1 MTDRDPRC
9 VIVVEEHTTAVA
21 LAEFLTAKG
30 FPSEVVQ
37 GGQLGKTD
45 DSLGFSETQSPG
57 LEVRVTDPAKAGD
70 ARKLLTEHAEAV
82 QIARAAAQRRA
93 ERTGTVTAT
102 CEECGKSSDW
112 PAAEMG
118 TTQDCPFCG
127 AYMDIP
133 DPEESWD
140 EAEFEGDGESDEKE
154 PADGK

>member
-9 VIVVEEHTTAVA
+9 VIVVEELTTAVA
-21 LAEFLTAKG
+21 LVEFLTAKG

-37 GGQLGKTD
+37 GGLIGKTD
-45 DSLGFSETQSPG
+45 DSLGFSETRSPG
-57 LEVRVTDPAKAGD
+57 LEVRVTDPAKADD
-70 ARKLLTEHAEAV
+70 ARKLLAEQAEAM

-93 ERTGTVTAT
+93 ERTGTIAAT
-102 CEECGKSSDW
+102 CEECGKPSDW

-133 DPEESWD
+133 DPDENWD
-140 EAEFEGDGESDEKE
+140 DVDFEGREEEDGNEDK
-154 PADGK
+154 